1 MFHVF
6 RIFSKCAIFVF
17 YLKRHNQATIGKLKK
32 KGTQLIDD
40 DDCNVTMQMMV
51 TMMLHNDCDNSQVDN
66 VVDHQLIMIL
76 NNDQMMIVM

>member
-1 MFHVF
+1 MCHIRFLLETPKSSHHW
-6 RIFSKCAIFVF
+6 K
-17 YLKRHNQATIGKLKK
+17 TEK

-51 TMMLHNDCDNSQVDN
+51 AMMLHNDCDNSQVDN